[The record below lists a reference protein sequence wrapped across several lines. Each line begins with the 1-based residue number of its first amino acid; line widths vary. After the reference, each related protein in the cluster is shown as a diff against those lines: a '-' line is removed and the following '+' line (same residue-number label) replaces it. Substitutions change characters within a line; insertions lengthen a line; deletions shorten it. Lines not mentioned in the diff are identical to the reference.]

1 VEAAVVTRGRSA
13 RGAVAALIVG
23 TLLYLAYLVIAPGSA
38 RSVTVIND
46 LGQTVVPLLIAAP
59 VLVAAGRRSAGRLQ
73 TSWYLLAAAAVS
85 WGLGQ
90 AVWSWFEV
98 VLDEPV
104 PYPGWADVGYLLAIP
119 FLLAGVLVFPSH
131 SLRSMGRARAVLD
144 GLITTSA
151 MVFASYGT
159 FLGVVYTT
167 SSGEQL
173 ERAIAVT
180 YPVADVVTVAVV
192 LAVMARRSQRLSG
205 PLPLV
210 AAGAVSLAVADS
222 MFAYM
227 TATGT
232 YGNDPVSDLGWPLG
246 FALLAVAACVPL
258 PTASAEEARPLPQS
272 VWSIAMP
279 YLPMI
284 PGVAIFIARSTS
296 GAGIGPFLG
305 VLGGIIAA
313 LLVARQIVTVLEN
326 RELNGHLE
334 RTVAELRERE
344 GQLEFQAFHDPLT
357 HLANRALFRD
367 RLDHALQQRRDEPVS
382 VLFVDLDD
390 FKTVNDSLGHDAG
403 DRLLASV
410 GERLRACVRPGDTV
424 ARIGGDEFAILVEG
438 DAATAEGPL
447 IAQRVLAALAVPFS
461 VAGRD
466 LRISAS
472 LGLASGVYETGAGVL
487 QDADLAM
494 YAAKANG
501 KSRVE
506 LFEHRM
512 RTTAVD
518 RLELVADVQ
527 AAVEAGEM
535 VVFLQPIV
543 DLGTL
548 TVEGHEALVRWQHP
562 QRGLLD
568 PAAFVPLAEE
578 TGAIVP
584 MGWWVL
590 ERACEQAAA
599 WPSGRIAVNVAARQV
614 LDPAAVTTV
623 AAILARTGIE
633 PRRVVL
639 EITESVL
646 LDADAIG
653 HRLHELRALGVL
665 LAIDDFGT
673 GYSSLSYLTRLPVD
687 IVKIDRSFVE
697 RLGGPP
703 GDELLVRAVVQLARS
718 LGLRS
723 VGEGVETPAQLER
736 LQSFGC
742 DAAQGFLF
750 GHPQLE
756 PRFDLGG
763 LRPLRQV
770 ATRQALEA

>member
-1 VEAAVVTRGRSA
+1 MQMLEESPRRTTR
-13 RGAVAALIVG
+13 VAAAALAVG
-23 TLLYLAYLVIAPGSA
+23 TLLYVSYLAIAPGST
-38 RSVTVIND
+38 RSITVVND
-46 LGQTVVPLLIAAP
+46 LGQTMVPLLIAAP
-59 VLVAAGRRSAGRLQ
+59 ALVLAGRRAEGRLKM
-73 TSWYLLAAAAVS
+73 SWYLLAAAAVC

-90 AVWSWFEV
+90 AVWTWFEV

-104 PYPGWADVGYLLAIP
+104 PYPGLADVGYLGAIP
-119 FLLAGVLVFPSH
+119 FLLAGVLVFPSR
-131 SLRSMGRARAVLD
+131 SLRNIGRARAVLD
-144 GLITTSA
+144 GLITTAA

-159 FLGVVYTT
+159 FLGVVYLA
-167 SSGEQL
+167 SEGEWL
-173 ERAIAVT
+173 ERSIAVV

-192 LAVMARRSQRLSG
+192 FAVLARRQDRWSG

-222 MFAYM
+222 AFAYM
-227 TATGT
+227 TAMGT
-232 YGNDPVSDLGWPLG
+232 YGSEPVTDVCWPLG
-246 FALLAVAACVPL
+246 FALLALAAYIPTE
-258 PTASAEEARPLPQS
+258 PATASDARPLSESLMS
-272 VWSIAMP
+272 VSLP
-279 YLPMI
+279 YLPII
-284 PGVAIFIARSTS
+284 PGVAVYVSRSMS
-296 GAGIGPFLG
+296 GVGVGPFLG
-305 VLGGIIAA
+305 IVGSALIAV
-313 LLVARQIVTVLEN
+313 LLVVRQVVTVLEN
-326 RELNGHLE
+326 RELTGHLE
-334 RTVAELRERE
+334 RTVTELQQREV
-344 GQLEFQAFHDPLT
+344 QLEFQAFHDPLT
-357 HLANRALFRD
+357 LLANRALFRD

-410 GERLRACVRPGDTV
+410 GERLRACVRLGDTV

-438 DAATAEGPL
+438 DTAIAEGPL
-447 IAQRVLAALAVPFS
+447 LAQRVLAAFEVPFS

-466 LRISAS
+466 LRVSAS
-472 LGLASGVYETGAGVL
+472 LGLACGQYESGAGAL

-494 YAAKANG
+494 YAAKGNG
-501 KSRVE
+501 KARVE
-506 LFEHRM
+506 LFEHGM
-512 RTTAVD
+512 RTSAVE
-518 RLELVADVQ
+518 RLELVADVK
-527 AAVEAGEM
+527 AAVDAGEM
-535 VVFLQPIV
+535 VVHLQPIV
-543 DLGTL
+543 DLSTL

-562 QRGLLD
+562 QRGLLQ
-568 PAAFVPLAEE
+568 PASFIPLAEE

-590 ERACEQAAA
+590 EQACEQATT
-599 WPSGRIAVNVAARQV
+599 WETGRIAVNMAARQV

-623 AAILARTGIE
+623 ASILNRTGID
-633 PRRVVL
+633 PRHVVL

-703 GDELLVRAVVQLARS
+703 GDETLVRAVVQLARS

-723 VGEGVETPAQLER
+723 VGEGVETAAQLER
-736 LQSFGC
+736 LRSFGC

-750 GHPQLE
+750 GRPEAE
-756 PRFDLGG
+756 PRFDLGS
-763 LRPLRQV
+763 LRPLR
-770 ATRQALEA
+770 AGARQRLRA

>member
-1 VEAAVVTRGRSA
+1 
-13 RGAVAALIVG
+13 
-23 TLLYLAYLVIAPGSA
+23 
-38 RSVTVIND
+38 
-46 LGQTVVPLLIAAP
+46 
-59 VLVAAGRRSAGRLQ
+59 
-73 TSWYLLAAAAVS
+73 
-85 WGLGQ
+85 
-90 AVWSWFEV
+90 

-104 PYPGWADVGYLLAIP
+104 PYPGLADVGYLAAVP
-119 FLLAGVLVFPSH
+119 FLLGGVLVFPSQ
-131 SLRSMGRARAVLD
+131 SLQTIGRARAVLD
-144 GLITTSA
+144 GLIITAA

-159 FLGVVYTT
+159 FLGVVYKT
-167 SSGEQL
+167 SGGEQL
-173 ERAIAVT
+173 LERTIAVT
-180 YPVADVVTVAVV
+180 YPVADVVIVAVV
-192 LAVMARRSQRLSG
+192 VAVLVRRSQRVSG

-210 AAGAVSLAVADS
+210 AAGVVSLAVADS
-222 MFAYM
+222 VFAYL
-227 TATGT
+227 TAKGT

-246 FALLAVAACVPL
+246 FALLALAACVPMET
-258 PTASAEEARPLPQS
+258 PAEEAARPLPQS
-272 VWSIAMP
+272 AFSIALP

-284 PGVAIFIARSTS
+284 PGVAIFIGRSAT

-305 VLGGIIAA
+305 VVGAIIAV
-313 LLVARQIVTVLEN
+313 LLVARQIVTVVEN
-326 RELNGHLE
+326 RELNRNLE
-334 RTVAELRERE
+334 HTVSELRKRE

-367 RLDHALQQRRDEPVS
+367 RLDHALQQRRGEPVS
-382 VLFVDLDD
+382 VLFVDVDD

-403 DRLLASV
+403 DRLLVSV
-410 GERLRACVRPGDTV
+410 GERLRACVRLGDTV

-438 DAATAEGPL
+438 DSATAEGPL
-447 IAQRVLAALAVPFS
+447 IAQRVLAAMDVPFS

-472 LGLASGVYETGAGVL
+472 LGLASGLYESGEGVL

-501 KSRVE
+501 KARVE
-506 LFEHRM
+506 LFEQGM

-535 VVFLQPIV
+535 VVHLQPIV
-543 DLGTL
+543 DLRTL

-562 QRGLLD
+562 QRGLLG
-568 PAAFVPLAEE
+568 PEAFVPLAEE
-578 TGAIVP
+578 TGAIVA

-590 ERACEQAAA
+590 ERACEQAVT
-599 WPSGRIAVNVAARQV
+599 WPNGRVAVNLAARQV

-623 AAILARTGIE
+623 AAILTRTGID

-646 LDADAIG
+646 LDAAAIG

-703 GDELLVRAVVQLARS
+703 GDELLVRAVVQLAAS
-718 LGLRS
+718 LGLHS
-723 VGEGVETPAQLER
+723 VGEGVETPSQLER

-742 DAAQGFLF
+742 DAAQGYLF
-750 GHPQLE
+750 GRPQME
-756 PRFDLGG
+756 PRFDLGS

-770 ATRQALEA
+770 RPRQVLEA

>member
-1 VEAAVVTRGRSA
+1 MSQGQRGR
-13 RGAVAALIVG
+13 VALVVLALSTVA
-23 TLLYLAYLVIAPGSA
+23 YLAFLVFAPGSD
-38 RSVTVIND
+38 RSVTVLND
-46 LGQTVVPLLIAAP
+46 LGQTVVPLFIAAP
-59 VLVAAGRRSAGRLQ
+59 ALVAAALRSAGRLR
-73 TSWYLLAAAAVS
+73 TSWFLLAAAAIS

-98 VLDEPV
+98 ALDEPV
-104 PYPGWADVGYLLAIP
+104 PYPGLADVGYLAAVP
-119 FLLAGVLVFPSH
+119 FLLAGVLVFPSR

-144 GLITTSA
+144 GLIITSA

-159 FLGVVYTT
+159 FLGVVYKT
-167 SSGEQL
+167 SGGEQL
-173 ERAIAVT
+173 LERTIAVT

-192 LAVMARRSQRLSG
+192 VAVLVRRSQRVSG

-210 AAGAVSLAVADS
+210 AAGVVSLAVADS
-222 MFAYM
+222 VFAYL
-227 TATGT
+227 TAKGA

-246 FALLAVAACVPL
+246 FALLALAACVPME
-258 PTASAEEARPLPQS
+258 TAAEEAARPLPQS
-272 VWSIAMP
+272 AVSIAMP
-279 YLPMI
+279 YLPMV
-284 PGVAIFIARSTS
+284 PGVAIFIGRSAT

-305 VLGGIIAA
+305 VVGAIIAV
-313 LLVARQIVTVLEN
+313 LLVARQVVTVLEN
-326 RELNGHLE
+326 RELNRSLE
-334 RTVAELRERE
+334 HTVAELRERE

-367 RLDHALQQRRDEPVS
+367 RLDHALQQRRGEAVS
-382 VLFVDLDD
+382 VLFVDVDD

-403 DRLLASV
+403 DRLLVSV
-410 GERLRACVRPGDTV
+410 GERLRACVRLGDTV

-438 DAATAEGPL
+438 DSATAEGPL
-447 IAQRVLAALAVPFS
+447 IAQRVLAAMDVPFS

-466 LRISAS
+466 LRITAS
-472 LGLASGVYETGAGVL
+472 LGLATGLYESGEGVL

-501 KSRVE
+501 KARVE
-506 LFEHRM
+506 LFEQGM

-535 VVFLQPIV
+535 VVYLQPIV
-543 DLGTL
+543 DLRTL

-562 QRGLLD
+562 QRGLLG
-568 PAAFVPLAEE
+568 PESFVPLAEE

-590 ERACEQAAA
+590 ERACEQAVA
-599 WPSGRIAVNVAARQV
+599 WPTGRIAVNMAARQV

-623 AAILARTGIE
+623 TAILSRTGID

-646 LDADAIG
+646 LDAEAIG

-703 GDELLVRAVVQLARS
+703 GDELLVRAVVQLAAS

-723 VGEGVETPAQLER
+723 VGEGVETPGQLER

-742 DAAQGFLF
+742 DAAQGYLF
-750 GHPQLE
+750 GHPQAE

-763 LRPLRQV
+763 LRPLRAV
-770 ATRQALEA
+770 NPREALEA